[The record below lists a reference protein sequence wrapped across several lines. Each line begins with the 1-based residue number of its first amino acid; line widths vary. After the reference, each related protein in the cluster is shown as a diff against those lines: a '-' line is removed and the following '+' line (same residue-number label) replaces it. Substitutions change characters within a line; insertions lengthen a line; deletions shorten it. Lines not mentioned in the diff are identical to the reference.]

1 MRKYSIRL
9 FLILIMSSFILVT
22 QSYGQTEHDSTITK
36 PSEPDTLLKSKSP
49 TGALLRS
56 VIFPGGGQF
65 YNRKYIKGM
74 VVFGTETTFLTLAA
88 IDWSRVNNHKRNF
101 QNTNYSYSDR
111 LWEFDQYRFYED
123 RRNLFLWI
131 TAGVI
136 FLSMFDAY
144 VDAQLYHFD
153 QEKVRDLSITLTPE
167 VNGGTTLRI
176 ALKIPF

>member
-1 MRKYSIRL
+1 MKYLKLL
-9 FLILIMSSFILVT
+9 FLSFCMLIFIPKS
-22 QSYGQTEHDSTITK
+22 QNFSQTVQDSTVTK
-36 PSEPDTLLKSKSP
+36 VSEPDTLMKGKSP

-65 YNRKYIKGM
+65 YNRKYLKGIL
-74 VVFGTETTFLTLAA
+74 VFGTEATFLTLAA
-88 IDWSRVNNHKRNF
+88 IDWSRVNTHKRNF
-101 QNTNYSYSDR
+101 QNTGYSYSDR
-111 LWEFDQYRFYED
+111 LWEFEQYRFYED

-153 QEKVRDLSITLTPE
+153 QEKVRDLPISLIPE
-167 VNGGTTLRI
+167 ANGGITLRI
-176 ALKIPF
+176 VFKIPI